1 MSYQRYQRVTSLLQ
15 EQLNKVILREMEFA
29 GALVTVTEVQVQKD
43 LDYADVYVSVIPND
57 REQEIF
63 KMLVEKQKYLEHVLF
78 KKINIKPMPVI
89 RFLLDKGL
97 TRAAELEKI
106 LIQIAKENEGQVEKE
121 NKGE

>member
-89 RFLLDKGL
+89 RFVLDKGL
-97 TRAAELEKI
+97 SNAAEIEKAFLKI
-106 LIQIAKENEGQVEKE
+106 EKENKDQIEKE

>member
-15 EQLNKVILREMEFA
+15 EELNKVILREMEFG

-43 LDYADVYVSVIPND
+43 LDYADVYISVIPND
-57 REQEIF
+57 REEEIL
-63 KMLVEKQKYLEHVLF
+63 KMLVKNQKYLEHVLF

-97 TRAAELEKI
+97 TRAAELEKTF
-106 LIQIAKENEGQVEKE
+106 IQIAKEN
-121 NKGE
+121 KGE